1 MTFPQFL
8 LALRYRWRSAIAVL
22 AITVVVVVLL
32 GTLLM
37 PTRYRASA
45 EILIQD
51 ETRDPIA
58 GIALPGAP
66 PPNRIVTEADVIRSE
81 RVVMQALKAMG
92 ALDDPQL
99 REEWL
104 ERADG
109 QGEYGQ
115 WLLERVLRTTDVRP
129 TRESRVLFI
138 AHASEDPAFAAAFV
152 NALVKAYID
161 TSVALRLEPARQY
174 NAFFDERVSELRQ
187 RLHTAQQK
195 VSEFHRRN
203 DITTTDERLD
213 VEDTRLAEL
222 SAQVVSLQ
230 ARAGEAQRRQR
241 EAALSP
247 DRMEEALKDPTV
259 SALAGALALQE
270 VAESEMLERLG
281 PRHPRVIESR
291 ASTAALAARLQQAK
305 RRVASSF
312 EGGSDVLTSQ
322 LAERTRAMELQRAKV
337 LQRRALRDQARLLQ
351 AEVDGAQKAYDAV
364 IERLNKTAMETA
376 APQVGVTILKAAAM
390 PSLPTTPSLK
400 AKASAG
406 SAAGVLLAVFAI
418 VLLELR
424 DRRLRDTDDVR
435 SILKQPV
442 LGVLRPRGTRTA
454 PPPMYPLL
462 GQPRP
467 SLTSE

>member
-1 MTFPQFL
+1 MTFRQFF
-8 LALRYRWRSAIAVL
+8 LALRYRWRSATVVLAATAVL
-22 AITVVVVVLL
+22 VVLL

-37 PTRYRASA
+37 PTRYRAAA

-58 GIALPGAP
+58 GVALPGGP
-66 PPNRIVTEADVIRSE
+66 PPNRIITEADVIRSE
-81 RVVMQALKAMG
+81 RVVMRALKAMG
-92 ALDDPQL
+92 ALDNPLL
-99 REEWL
+99 RAQWL
-104 ERADG
+104 DRTEGRGD
-109 QGEYGQ
+109 YGQ
-115 WLLERVLRTTDVRP
+115 WLVEHVLKTTDVRP

-138 AHASEDPAFAAAFV
+138 AHTSKDPAFAAAFV
-152 NALVKAYID
+152 NALVRSYID
-161 TSVALRLEPARQY
+161 TSVDLRLEPAKQY

-213 VEDTRLAEL
+213 VEDARLAEL

-270 VAESEMLERLG
+270 AAESEMLERLG

-312 EGGSDVLTSQ
+312 EGGSEVLTGQ
-322 LAERTRAMELQRAKV
+322 LAERTRALEEQRAKV
-337 LQRRALRDQARLLQ
+337 LKRRALRDEARLLQ
-351 AEVDGAQKAYDAV
+351 AEVDGAQKTYDAV

-376 APQVGVTILKAAAM
+376 APQVGVTILQAAAI
-390 PSLPTTPSLK
+390 PSVPTTPSLK

-418 VLLELR
+418 SLLELR
-424 DRRLRDTDDVR
+424 DRRLRDADDVR
-435 SILKQPV
+435 GTLKQPV
-442 LGVLRPRGTRTA
+442 LGVLRPRATRA
-454 PPPMYPLL
+454 AASPAYALL
-462 GQPRP
+462 GQARP
-467 SLTSE
+467 ALTGK